1 MSARYSTGTYLSG
14 TAHAALVVWMVA
26 GWGMSAEP
34 LPFEVTEV
42 SVVSG
47 SEFAALTQGVQPDQ
61 PPGDPAPIEPPIVDE
76 TPPAPTVETPP
87 EVAETPPPVTA
98 PAIETPPAAPD
109 LTAPE
114 TVVTDTP
121 PDVPD
126 TPTIVAPPP
135 SAELG
140 SSLRPIP
147 RPVDRVG
154 TELVQPAP
162 PDATVA
168 PDVREAAV
176 EDVEV
181 PAEVPVEPEDE
192 TTAPEETADQRVTE
206 ADEPVSAPETSR
218 RPATRPQRTATVD
231 TPTEAPAETPPAT
244 DPTPAVDPVAAALAA
259 AGAVE
264 SSTQPAT
271 TTPGASGGQLSNSDT
286 ASLLRQIGNCWILGA
301 VSTAAMSTSVTV
313 QFAMDAGGI
322 LDTNSIQMTN
332 FSGGSAGDAEV
343 IFRVAKSALVRCRND
358 GGRTGYDVP
367 QEQFQTRRDLQLV
380 FDPSDMR
387 LR

>member
-1 MSARYSTGTYLSG
+1 MAARYSTGTYLSG

-47 SEFAALTQGVQPDQ
+47 SEFAQLTQGVQPDQ

-76 TPPAPTVETPP
+76 TPPTPIVETPP

-109 LTAPE
+109 LTVPE

-121 PDVPD
+121 PAVPD

-140 SSLRPIP
+140 VSLRPIP
-147 RPVDRVG
+147 RPAPRVAP
-154 TELVQPAP
+154 EIVAPPP

-168 PDVREAAV
+168 PDVAQAAV

-192 TTAPEETADQRVTE
+192 TTAPEEAADQIVTE
-206 ADEPVSAPETSR
+206 AEEPAFAPEISR
-218 RPATRPQRTATVD
+218 RPATRPQRTAAVE
-231 TPTEAPAETPPAT
+231 TPTEAPTETPSAA

-259 AGAVE
+259 AGA
-264 SSTQPAT
+264 TD
-271 TTPGASGGQLSNSDT
+271 TPGLSGGQLSDGDKSGF
-286 ASLLRQIGNCWILGA
+286 LRQVGNCWNTGTLSTGA
-301 VSTAAMSTSVTV
+301 QNTIVVMEFSMTPEGEPVSGSV
-313 QFAMDAGGI
+313 
-322 LDTNSIQMTN
+322 QMES
-332 FSGGSAGDAEV
+332 FSGGSAADADAAFQTARRALLRCSGD
-343 IFRVAKSALVRCRND
+343 
-358 GGRTGYDVP
+358 TGYDLP
-367 QEQFQTRRDLQLV
+367 RDQYEQWQRVVLTV
-380 FDPSDMR
+380 DPTAMR
-387 LR
+387 QR